1 MSHYISCIAGVFFTT
16 VATWEALILTENL
29 LDAGSVQGAVEGTEP
44 GASRDNAVN
53 QLVLTRTETQE
64 LAIVRCH
71 CRELKRRGMKT
82 HCGPG
87 SEAP

>member
-53 QLVLTRTETQE
+53 HLVLTTETQG
-64 LAIVRCH
+64 LAIVR
-71 CRELKRRGMKT
+71 RPRRLE
-82 HCGPG
+82 
-87 SEAP
+87 S